1 MQAINVLIVDDQN
14 MARKALTLLI
24 SQSKKV
30 TVIGEACNE
39 EELKKKIA
47 CNKIDLVVLDV
58 DGDNYKAVQA
68 IEYLSSNHHSIKVL
82 VLTKNNESTFVRKMI
97 KAGVGGYLTK
107 NSSPEELLNAIE
119 IVNGGAKY
127 LSSEIQTMLLTKV
140 SDTDHEKLTKREKQI
155 IQLVI
160 EGLSSKEISEKLSVS
175 VKTVET
181 HRGNIYK
188 KLNVKNIAE
197 LIQFSNEHFL
207 F

>member
-1 MQAINVLIVDDQN
+1 MQSINVLVVDDQN

-24 SQSKKV
+24 SQSKRV
-30 TVIGEACNE
+30 NVIGEACDD
-39 EELKKKIA
+39 EELKKQVVG
-47 CNKIDLVVLDV
+47 NKIDLVLLDV
-58 DGDNYKAVQA
+58 DGDNYKAIQT
-68 IEYLSSNHHSIKVL
+68 IEYLSSNHNSIKIL
-82 VLTKNNESTFVRKMI
+82 VLTKNSESNFVRKMI
-97 KAGVGGYLTK
+97 NAGVGGYLTK

-119 IVNGGAKY
+119 IVHGGAKY
-127 LSSEIQTMLLTKV
+127 LSSEIQTLLLKKV
-140 SDTDHEKLTKREKQI
+140 SQTDHEKLTKREKQI

-160 EGLSSKEISEKLSVS
+160 DGLSSKEISERLSVS